1 MHPDKPTNP
10 DLSESRQQP
19 RQSFDQNTSDF
30 DGVMVF
36 RALGYVVGLLS
47 FMVGTAIAMLAYSLQ
62 NPSLGSTA
70 CVLYSLAIVSLA
82 GRPVLR
88 KMNPSTEWQALAII
102 LGVLAVGSL
111 LFLLLRMVFQWLGLP
126 T

>member
-1 MHPDKPTNP
+1 MHPNKHINP
-10 DLSESRQQP
+10 DLSKSGQQST
-19 RQSFDQNTSDF
+19 QGVGQNTSDF

-70 CVLYSLAIVSLA
+70 CVLYSLAIVALA

-102 LGVLAVGSL
+102 LGVLVVGSL
-111 LFLLLRMVFQWLGLP
+111 LFLLLRAAFLWIGLP

>member
-1 MHPDKPTNP
+1 MHPDKHINP
-10 DLSESRQQP
+10 DLSESGQQST
-19 RQSFDQNTSDF
+19 QNVGQNTSDF

-70 CVLYSLAIVSLA
+70 CVLYSLAIVALA

-88 KMNPSTEWQALAII
+88 KINPSTEWQALAII
-102 LGVLAVGSL
+102 LGVLVVGCL
-111 LFLLLRMVFQWLGLP
+111 LFLLLRTVFQWIGLP

>member
-1 MHPDKPTNP
+1 MHPDKRINP
-10 DLSESRQQP
+10 DLSESGQQST
-19 RQSFDQNTSDF
+19 QNVVQNTSDF

-70 CVLYSLAIVSLA
+70 CVLYSLAIVALA

-88 KMNPSTEWQALAII
+88 KLNPSTEWQALAII
-102 LGVLAVGSL
+102 LGVLVVGSL
-111 LFLLLRMVFQWLGLP
+111 LFLLLRTVFLWIGLP

>member
-1 MHPDKPTNP
+1 MHPDKHINP
-10 DLSESRQQP
+10 DLSESGQQST
-19 RQSFDQNTSDF
+19 QNVGQNTSDF

-62 NPSLGSTA
+62 TPSLGSTA
-70 CVLYSLAIVSLA
+70 CVLYSLAIVALA

-102 LGVLAVGSL
+102 LGVLVVGSL
-111 LFLLLRMVFQWLGLP
+111 LFLLLRTAFLWIGLP

>member
-1 MHPDKPTNP
+1 MHPDKHISP
-10 DLSESRQQP
+10 DLSESGQQST
-19 RQSFDQNTSDF
+19 QNVGQNTSDF

-70 CVLYSLAIVSLA
+70 CVLYSLAIVALA

-88 KMNPSTEWQALAII
+88 KLNPSTEWQALAII
-102 LGVLAVGSL
+102 LGVLVVGSL
-111 LFLLLRMVFQWLGLP
+111 LFLLLRTAFLWIGLP